1 MNDRPAGPF
10 SPATLRTF
18 FSSAFAAAGVVPAEA
33 AIVADALIEA
43 EERGYASHGVM
54 RLPSF
59 LDLARGGG
67 LQSPARIDVLREA
80 PASFNIDAH
89 DGWGPVVGLRV
100 MQMCVERARQTGVCV
115 ASIVHLGHMGRLGY
129 YVEAAVRENLIGI
142 CALSGNPA
150 SAAMAPW
157 GGREARLSTNPLA
170 LGFPYPGGDP
180 VVVDVSSTQAARGK
194 IQLAAAKGEPIPDTW
209 ALDGDGYPTTD
220 PKAGLPPAGSL
231 APLGGHKGYAIAVAV
246 ELLCG
251 GLAGEYPLKSAGVF
265 MAAIDASASTSMD
278 EYARAVA
285 GLDELVRSSPLR
297 PGFDEI
303 LLPGAGSAR
312 RKRAAERDG
321 IHVPAVVWRNVV
333 EAAGRVGVVA
343 PDA

>member
-1 MNDRPAGPF
+1 MTDRPAGPF
-10 SPATLRTF
+10 SPASLRTF
-18 FSSAFAAAGVVPAEA
+18 FASALDAAGLVPEEA
-33 AIVADALIEA
+33 AIVADVLIEA
-43 EERGYASHGVM
+43 EERGYDSQGVM
-54 RLPSF
+54 RLPSY

-67 LQSPARIDVLREA
+67 LRSPARLDVRREA
-80 PASFNIDAH
+80 PAAFSVDAH

-115 ASIVHLGHMGRLGY
+115 ASIVHLGHVGRLGH
-129 YVEAAVRENLIGI
+129 YVEAAARENLIGI
-142 CALSGNPA
+142 FALCGNPG
-150 SAAMAPW
+150 SATMAPW
-157 GGREARLSTNPLA
+157 GGREPRLSTNPLA
-170 LGFPYPGGDP
+170 LGFPRPGGDP
-180 VVVDVSSTQAARGK
+180 IVVDISSTQAARGK
-194 IQLAAAKGEPIPDTW
+194 ILLAAARGEPIPDSW
-209 ALDGDGYPTTD
+209 AFDGDGYPTTD
-220 PKAGLPPAGSL
+220 PKRGLPPAGSL

-251 GLAGEYPLKSAGVF
+251 GLAGEYPPKSAGVF
-265 MAAIDASASTSMD
+265 VAAINVAAVTNPDD
-278 EYARAVA
+278 YAYAA
-285 GLDELVRSSPLR
+285 GEVDRRMQSSPLR

-321 IHVPAVVWRNVV
+321 IRVPAVVWRAVV